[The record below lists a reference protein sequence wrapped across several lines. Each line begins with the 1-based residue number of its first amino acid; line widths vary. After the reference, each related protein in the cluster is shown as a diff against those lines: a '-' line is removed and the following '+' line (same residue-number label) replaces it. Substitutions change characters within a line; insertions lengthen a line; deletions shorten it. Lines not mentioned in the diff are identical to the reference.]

1 MFISEDILR
10 TSRKLAFFFL
20 KSFIAQWRLDIL
32 SCSISDR
39 MFKGEVLQLGRSRVN
54 EFLEFKIGY

>member
-1 MFISEDILR
+1 MFILEDILR
-10 TSRKLAFFFL
+10 TFRKLAFFFL

-39 MFKGEVLQLGRSRVN
+39 MFKGKVLQLGRSRVN
-54 EFLEFKIGY
+54 KFLEFRIGY